1 MRKMT
6 LFVADD
12 GTAFDNE
19 PQCRMHDK
27 KLSENGTTYKES
39 AEKYASSMRMG
50 LENIQSHI
58 NRLKSNTE
66 CCVCLK
72 FLTRQMVETRRKY
85 KEQLAKSNGS
95 VKSML
100 ALGRVAKEACDAYK
114 AWDKAITELR
124 SLRERVRI
132 QKESIDS
139 LEGRMSKK
147 GKKTDKKTAKK
158 PVKKTTAK
166 KASKKKQVKK
176 TKKVAAPKKRGARK

>member
-1 MRKMT
+1 MRKVT
-6 LFVADD
+6 LYVADD

-27 KLSENGTTYKES
+27 KLSDNKTSYNES
-39 AEKYASSMRMG
+39 AEQYASSMRMG
-50 LENIQSHI
+50 LDNIQSHI

-72 FLTRQMVETRRKY
+72 FLTRQMVDTRKKY

-100 ALGRVAKEACDAYK
+100 ALGKVASAACDAYK

-124 SLRERVRI
+124 SLRERVKI
-132 QKESIDS
+132 QKDSIRS
-139 LEGRMSKK
+139 LEGRVSKI
-147 GKKTDKKTAKK
+147 GKKTAKK

-166 KASKKKQVKK
+166 KASKKNTANK
-176 TKKVAAPKKRGARK
+176 TKKVSATKKRGARK